1 MSDHYEETQ
10 TQLYLAHGSMFLLG
24 LVMQIAFFVVAI
36 TAVRRASPSAS
47 NLMVASSAIH
57 FVCTLISPVVTFL
70 VSRYYGVEE
79 MIRMNTLTM
88 VVFGLIGIAASCLL
102 LVGIVRVA
110 EVRRRSASIREPSPD
125 GP

>member
-1 MSDHYEETQ
+1 MSEHFEETQ
-10 TQLYLAHGSMFLLG
+10 AQLLLAHGSMFVLG

-36 TAVRRASPSAS
+36 TTVRRASPSAS

-70 VSRYYGVEE
+70 VSRAYGVEE
-79 MIRMNTLTM
+79 MVRMNTLSM

-102 LVGIVRVA
+102 LVGIVRVS
-110 EVRRRSASIREPSPD
+110 EVRQRSASIREPSADEP
-125 GP
+125 